1 MSEIIVAVFYAA
13 AQIFSDIGS
22 LRIVNFFGFSID
34 AGTFIYPITYT
45 LRDLIHKKSGKKTA
59 QMMVITVALLN
70 LLMAFYFW
78 LVSILPADLSVG
90 PQKEFGI
97 VLSPVWRI
105 VIASILSEV
114 ISELIDT
121 EIYHLW
127 VTKVTTKYQ
136 WLRVMVSNS
145 VSVPIDSIIFSFL
158 AFYGVM
164 PLAVVIS
171 IILSNIIIK
180 MVTTLVS
187 MPLIYTIKEK

>member
-136 WLRVMVSNS
+136 WLRVLVSNS

>member
-136 WLRVMVSNS
+136 WLRVLVSNS

-187 MPLIYTIKEK
+187 MPLTYTIKEK